1 MTQHVVTVTLNP
13 AIDQTITVE
22 ALKPGSVHR
31 AKSVLY
37 NAGGKGVNVASCLA
51 DWGTPVIAAG
61 LLGSGNA
68 APFEA
73 LFAAKGITAATAAEA
88 AALARAS
95 ARPITDVRGS
105 DEYRLELVAALS
117 EQALLTLGEGGR
129 I

>member
-61 LLGSGNA
+61 LRGGGNA
-68 APFEA
+68 LADEEVA
-73 LFAAKGITAATAAEA
+73 LMAIEGGAGGY
-88 AALARAS
+88 
-95 ARPITDVRGS
+95 VR
-105 DEYRLELVAALS
+105 LVAALLAATFGS
-117 EQALLTLGEGGR
+117 SRPDPAP
-129 I
+129 